1 MNRFTRA
8 IRLHCFFSSAW
19 RSRQRRDTSNEGSW
33 RLHVDL
39 AVVQAAWTMG
49 VRSAARRL
57 PLGETS
63 MRPFLLAVGVLLVV
77 LGLHWIG
84 QGTGVFVWPANPV
97 MDDHIEWAY
106 YGGGAGIAGVLLIW
120 FSRRRATAR

>member
-1 MNRFTRA
+1 MHLDLRA
-8 IRLHCFFSSAW
+8 R
-19 RSRQRRDTSNEGSW
+19 
-33 RLHVDL
+33 
-39 AVVQAAWTMG
+39 VVGLSPPAF
-49 VRSAARRL
+49 
-57 PLGETS
+57 GETS
-63 MRPFLLAVGVLLVV
+63 VRAFLLVLGVLLVV

-120 FSRRRATAR
+120 LSRRHATAR